1 MVAYLNKIKR
11 FLGIDN
17 PYLSLENKFF
27 NVVCFTVSLNVF
39 IGAMVNIYLHFPIE
53 LIFIELAIAAC
64 TTTGFIYSRFKK
76 YDIQL
81 ALFFVFFAIIAI
93 VPAWFLNGG
102 VEGSTTHS
110 GIAFIGFILV
120 LLPPKYHWFFIVL
133 LATVFFACFQ
143 VERHFPNLV
152 HASTEAEKQSD
163 LIFSG
168 ILNIFITGILISSLK
183 RIHLRD
189 KAEIISKNN
198 ELETYSK
205 TLSVA
210 KDKAEME
217 KEMKSTFLT
226 SMSHE
231 IRTPMNGVI
240 GITELLSDTELS
252 AEQHELIEML
262 HSSSSLLVNI
272 VTDILDLSKMEVGQL
287 SLNLKE
293 SNIENCVESA
303 MKISTSYKKFAKKD
317 IQINY
322 TIAHDVA
329 TLVLMD
335 ESRVQQILINL
346 ISNAIKFTQEGSV
359 SVDVFVGTQAPTM
372 QEVVF
377 SVKDTGIGIKKEA
390 LAELFQPF
398 SQITNNFS
406 QIYHGTGLGLS
417 ICKKLVELMNGEIW
431 VVSEVNKGS
440 NFSFKLPLEIV
451 EGNE

>member
-1 MVAYLNKIKR
+1 MVTYINKIKK
-11 FLGIDN
+11 FLGVDN

-39 IGAMVNIYLHFPIE
+39 IGALVNVYLHFPLE
-53 LIFIELAIAAC
+53 LIFIELAIAIC

-76 YDIQL
+76 YDIRL
-81 ALFFVFFAIIAI
+81 ALFFVFFAIAAI
-93 VPAWFLNGG
+93 IPAWFFNGG

-120 LLPPKYHWFFIVL
+120 LLPPKYHWFFIIL
-133 LATVFFACFQ
+133 LASVFFACFQ
-143 VERHFPNLV
+143 VEKHFPNLV
-152 HASTEAEKQSD
+152 HISTEAEKQSD

-189 KAEIISKNN
+189 KAEILGKNQ

-205 TLSVA
+205 ALSLA
-210 KDKAEME
+210 KDKAEKE
-217 KEMKSTFLT
+217 KDVKTNFLS

-231 IRTPMNGVI
+231 IRTPLNGVI

-252 AEQHELIEML
+252 AEQQELIEML

-272 VTDILDLSKMEVGQL
+272 VTDILDLSKMEVGQF

-293 SNIENCVESA
+293 SNIKNCVESA

-322 TIAHDVA
+322 HIASDVA
-329 TLVLMD
+329 TPSL
-335 ESRVQQILINL
+335 
-346 ISNAIKFTQEGSV
+346 SN
-359 SVDVFVGTQAPTM
+359 
-372 QEVVF
+372 
-377 SVKDTGIGIKKEA
+377 
-390 LAELFQPF
+390 
-398 SQITNNFS
+398 
-406 QIYHGTGLGLS
+406 
-417 ICKKLVELMNGEIW
+417 NGA
-431 VVSEVNKGS
+431 
-440 NFSFKLPLEIV
+440 FSFLKLTTVSGKNSSKVFFLAS
-451 EGNE
+451 